1 MRQGCPLSPFL
12 FVIAAEVMAINIRRN
27 INIPGI
33 WIGNI
38 EIKLSQFADDTTC
51 LISTEDGIVVLFEF
65 LHQGISGLKVNKN
78 KTEIL
83 KLSDPLNNRP
93 PNIPTKWIDS
103 ECKILGI
110 KFSTNH

>member
-1 MRQGCPLSPFL
+1 
-12 FVIAAEVMAINIRRN
+12 MAINIRRN

-38 EIKLSQFADDTTC
+38 EIKLSQFADDTIC
-51 LISTEDGIVVLFEF
+51 LISTEDGIVVLFEL

-78 KTEIL
+78 QTEIL